1 MANSVVDKE
10 QWMEGI
16 RSLNRDSA
24 LTALGIEIVDAGDAF
39 CVLSMPISDLTR
51 MPMGMLHGGMS
62 MMLAETAAGVHA
74 TWGTDLSER
83 VPVGIEISG
92 SHLNSASE
100 GSVQAVVRLVNRSR
114 SFIVHEVK
122 VVHVET
128 DRLLSVARVTHYYK
142 SVGGS

>member
-1 MANSVVDKE
+1 MANSVVDKK

-16 RSLNRDSA
+16 RSLSKDSA
-24 LTALGIEIVDAGDAF
+24 MTALEIEVVDAGDDF
-39 CVLSMPISDLTR
+39 CVLSMPINGLTR

-74 TWGTDLSER
+74 TWGIDLGER

-100 GSVQAVVRLVNRSR
+100 GSVHAVVRLVNRSR
-114 SFIVHEVK
+114 SFIVHEVNI
-122 VVHVET
+122 VHLET

-142 SVGGS
+142 LVGES